1 MVLLPPPIRS
11 GTSHECAWRPFGV
24 VRSGL
29 GPVTSVTTCGMVA
42 GGCFFA
48 PRYLSPTQPIV
59 YVTVL
64 DSASCEQNKK
74 DLSGCQDIL
83 FIFFRK
89 KLVDINKIKNYYLAI
104 KHFKRRQSMAIKLNT
119 EKIMQYLKADD
130 RSIAWLARK
139 VGISPELM
147 QYRLKNQVP
156 NDADLIAFC
165 IDEPDPKNLLIVE

>member
-1 MVLLPPPIRS
+1 
-11 GTSHECAWRPFGV
+11 
-24 VRSGL
+24 
-29 GPVTSVTTCGMVA
+29 
-42 GGCFFA
+42 
-48 PRYLSPTQPIV
+48 
-59 YVTVL
+59 
-64 DSASCEQNKK
+64 
-74 DLSGCQDIL
+74 
-83 FIFFRK
+83 
-89 KLVDINKIKNYYLAI
+89 
-104 KHFKRRQSMAIKLNT
+104 MAIKLNT